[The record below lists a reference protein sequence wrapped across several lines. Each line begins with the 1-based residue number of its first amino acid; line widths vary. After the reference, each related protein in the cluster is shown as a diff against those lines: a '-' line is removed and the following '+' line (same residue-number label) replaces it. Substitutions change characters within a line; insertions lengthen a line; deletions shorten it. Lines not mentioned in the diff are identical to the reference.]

1 MRAVHESDFEAGE
14 FAGGESLT
22 TSGGSTAGGGV
33 ASVGVTS
40 GDIAS
45 GGVMVRLFTA
55 TPDEP
60 RGRASSEHAAS
71 EHVPSADVEAGT
83 DTAAAGDVLSIEDL
97 ARQFNV
103 STKTISRWREH
114 GLVAQRYTVGGRR
127 RVGFLRSAVERFIR
141 TNPLRIER
149 GSRFSQLSDEE
160 HDKIISWARR
170 LATAGASP
178 ADVHRRIAARLQRSV
193 ETIRYTIKRH
203 DQEHA
208 DDAVFPK
215 ADGHLRPESCARIYQ
230 HHLRGEAVDS
240 IARRYHRSKASIYRV
255 ILAQRAEHV
264 MQLPLDFM
272 PNALFARTSAE
283 KVVDQP
289 FPGVAEAKRVRRPS
303 GLPAYLA
310 SLYEVPLLTREQE
323 VWLFR
328 RFNFLKYKA
337 AKLRDQLVVER
348 PNSRL
353 MDQIEKLYDEAVE
366 IKNRIVR
373 SNLRLVVSIAKR
385 RVSPGDSFF
394 DLVSDGN
401 MSLIRAVE
409 KFDYAR
415 GNKFSTYASW
425 AIMKNF
431 ARTIPDEHKRRDR
444 FRLADTE
451 LLQAAADRRE
461 DEYQRRLATSDRLA
475 QVGSFLDRLDEREQT
490 IIIRRYGLD
499 HRYEPQ
505 TLKEVGS
512 ALGVTKERVR
522 QIEAK
527 ALEKLREV
535 AAAEAMLP
543 ELE

>member
-1 MRAVHESDFEAGE
+1 MRSSVTETVRMFGESGERPEYAGGDMPGATSCAVPAGE
-14 FAGGESLT
+14 A
-22 TSGGSTAGGGV
+22 
-33 ASVGVTS
+33 
-40 GDIAS
+40 
-45 GGVMVRLFTA
+45 
-55 TPDEP
+55 
-60 RGRASSEHAAS
+60 
-71 EHVPSADVEAGT
+71 
-83 DTAAAGDVLSIEDL
+83 VLSIEDL
-97 ARQFNV
+97 ARRFNV

-114 GLVAQRYTVGGRR
+114 GLVAQRYTVDGRR
-127 RVGFLRSAVERFIR
+127 RVGFLASAVERFIR
-141 TNPLRIER
+141 DNPIRIER
-149 GSRFSQLSDEE
+149 GSRFSQLSAEE
-160 HDKIISWARR
+160 HEKIVSWARR
-170 LATAGASP
+170 LAVAGACP
-178 ADVHRRIAARLQRSV
+178 ADVHRRIADRLGRSV
-193 ETIRYTIKRH
+193 ETIRYTLKRH
-203 DQEHA
+203 DQENPET
-208 DDAVFPK
+208 AVFP
-215 ADGHLRPESCARIYQ
+215 ANDGHLRPESRSRIYR
-230 HHLRGEAVDS
+230 HHLAGESVDS

-255 ILAQRAEHV
+255 ILSQRAEHV
-264 MQLPLDFM
+264 LQLPLDFM
-272 PNALFARTSAE
+272 PNALFSRKSAE

-289 FPGVAEAKRVRRPS
+289 YPTNGDAKKVRRPS

-328 RFNFLKYKA
+328 RFNYLKFKA
-337 AKLRDQLVVER
+337 VALRDQLNIDR

-353 MDQIEKLYDEAVE
+353 MDQIERLYEEIVE

-373 SNLRLVVSIAKR
+373 ANLRLVVSIAKR
-385 RVSPGDSFF
+385 RVSAGDSFF

-425 AIMKNF
+425 AIMKNY

-444 FRLADTE
+444 FRAADSE
-451 LLQAAADRRE
+451 LLQEAADRRA
-461 DEYQRRLATSDRLA
+461 DEHQQQLAANDRLQ
-475 QVGSFLDRLDEREQT
+475 QVGKFLDRLDSREQT

-499 HRYEPQ
+499 HDNAPQ

-527 ALEKLREV
+527 ALEKLRE
-535 AAAEAMLP
+535 AALAEEMLP

>member
-1 MRAVHESDFEAGE
+1 MRSNAAGDFSGDLLNLFVDGAERGGS
-14 FAGGESLT
+14 GGEMPRC
-22 TSGGSTAGGGV
+22 V
-33 ASVGVTS
+33 
-40 GDIAS
+40 D
-45 GGVMVRLFTA
+45 A
-55 TPDEP
+55 TPDHGGLLVAP
-60 RGRASSEHAAS
+60 
-71 EHVPSADVEAGT
+71 AGEE
-83 DTAAAGDVLSIEDL
+83 VLSIEDL
-97 ARQFNV
+97 ARRFNV

-114 GLVAQRYTVGGRR
+114 GLVAQRYNVAGRR
-127 RVGFLRSAVERFIR
+127 RVGFLASTVERFIR
-141 TNPLRIER
+141 DNPLRIER
-149 GSRFSQLSDEE
+149 GSRFSQLSGEE
-160 HDKIISWARR
+160 HDKIVSWARR
-170 LATAGASP
+170 LATAGACP
-178 ADVHRRIAARLQRSV
+178 ADVHRRIAERLGRSV

-203 DQEHA
+203 DQEHPDA
-208 DDAVFPK
+208 AVFP
-215 ADGHLRPESCARIYQ
+215 AAEGHLRAESRSRIYQ
-230 HHLRGEAVDS
+230 HHLAGEPVES

-255 ILAQRAEHV
+255 ILSQRAEHV
-264 MQLPLDFM
+264 MQLPLDFI
-272 PNALFARTSAE
+272 PNALFSRRSAE
-283 KVVDQP
+283 SVVDQP
-289 FPGVAEAKRVRRPS
+289 FPGVPDAKRMRRPS

-328 RFNFLKYKA
+328 KFNYLKYKA
-337 AKLRDQLVVER
+337 SKLREQLDPER
-348 PNSRL
+348 PGTRL
-353 MDQIEKLYDEAVE
+353 MDQIERLYDEIVE
-366 IKNRIVR
+366 LKNRIVR
-373 SNLRLVVSIAKR
+373 ANLRLVVSIAKR

-425 AIMKNF
+425 AIMKNY

-444 FRLADTE
+444 FRAADME
-451 LLQAAADRRE
+451 LLQSAADRRE
-461 DEYQRRLATSDRLA
+461 DEYRQRMAASDRLA
-475 QVGSFLDRLDEREQT
+475 QVGKFLDRLDSREQT

-499 HRYEPQ
+499 HQRDPQ

-527 ALEKLREV
+527 ALEKLREA